1 MTKKNNTA
9 VPLSRR
15 RRKSVNVKLIAVICS
30 VLFVAAIGI
39 LFAVIGSNKKS
50 AKHVTDNTTAEE
62 TTAEPVTEE
71 ETTTKT
77 PAVEIDIMMIGDM
90 LVHEGVVK
98 SGKMDDGSYNYD
110 HLYTNIA
117 QDITAA
123 DVRIVNQETILGG
136 SDFAYTG
143 YPTFNSPQELG
154 DAEVKAGFKAWLKG
168 QYFHFDEEWKTLF
181 EQYSNR

>member
-1 MTKKNNTA
+1 MTKKKNTT

-50 AKHVTDNTTAEE
+50 AKHVTDNTTTEE

-71 ETTTKT
+71 ETTAKT

-110 HLYTNIA
+110 HLYTNI
-117 QDITAA
+117 
-123 DVRIVNQETILGG
+123 G
-136 SDFAYTG
+136 
-143 YPTFNSPQELG
+143 
-154 DAEVKAGFKAWLKG
+154 
-168 QYFHFDEEWKTLF
+168 
-181 EQYSNR
+181 